1 MSDLNIFTE
10 GTQKDILN
18 ELKVQ
23 TSLVKVL
30 ASGWTINDW
39 AAVQEIVRGGGG
51 KRYFPVGTQ
60 FSVTHSEYG
69 NGNIIFDVTGHNIHK
84 KPNYPD
90 APTMTLTMRHV
101 IFDRQFDAPEWFWAN
116 TTGSPLVAGT
126 YNFTLYQ
133 AANDSGDGEN
143 GTYQFTI
150 TQSIPAGG
158 GLRHTQIGMY
168 KSNAADYKPEN
179 IAGGT
184 ITSYSAD
191 GTSIETGITVAV
203 GSEGTSLGTGSVAKA
218 NCINSVGSFNS
229 SQRNAYGSG
238 NYGESAIRKW
248 LGSDSASGWWTKQTV
263 FDTAPSYASAA
274 GFLHGIDPAFAAVLG
289 EVDITTARNTVYEVG
304 DMLGDSYTT
313 RDKIFL
319 PSMSELGFG
328 ANNSIMEGTRL
339 PYYEDATQVD
349 RIKYDVANQT
359 MARYWWLRSPLP
371 RLANVARSVAPE
383 GALGTSSAHGGSG
396 AVAACVIY

>member
-90 APTMTLTMRHV
+90 APTMTLTMRHA
-101 IFDRQFDAPEWFWAN
+101 IYGRQFDAPEWFWAN

-126 YNFTLYQ
+126 YNFTLYK
-133 AANDSGDGEN
+133 ASNNSGDGEN

-150 TQSIPAGG
+150 AQSIPVNG
-158 GLRHTQIGMY
+158 GLRHTSIGLY
-168 KSNAADYKPEN
+168 KSSAADYKPEN
-179 IAGGT
+179 ITNGT

-191 GTSIETGITVAV
+191 GTSIETGITVAA
-203 GSEGTSLGTGSVAKA
+203 GTEGTSLGTDSVAKA
-218 NCINSVGSFNS
+218 NCANTVGSFNS

-248 LGSDSASGWWTKQTV
+248 LSSDAESGWWAKQTP
-263 FDTAPSYASAA
+263 FDMPPSYASAA

-289 EVDITTARNTVYEVG
+289 EVDITTARNTMYETG
-304 DMLGDSYTT
+304 DTLGGSYTT

-319 PSMSELGFG
+319 LSMTELGFG
-328 ANNSIMEGTRL
+328 TNNSIAEGVVL

-349 RIKYDVANQT
+349 RIKYDIGNQT
-359 MARYWWLRSPLP
+359 TARYWWVRSPYP
-371 RLANVARSVAPE
+371 WGAHHARSVTPE
-383 GALGTSSAHGGSG
+383 GALGAYGASDGRG